1 MPPGSHSPGDQS
13 RECISMSV
21 LKILVIPG
29 SLRTGSHNLKL
40 AMAAAHELAQSGANV
55 TRISLGDYPLPIY
68 DGDLQARSG
77 VPKPAVN
84 LKRMMGSHHG
94 VVIVT
99 PEYNSSVP
107 PLVKN
112 TIDWI
117 TRVQDPH
124 EARGQVFRERPF
136 AIAAASEGRLGGTR
150 ALGALRLILSA
161 CHATVVPN
169 QLALSFADQAYDD
182 MDRLKKEADIE
193 ALKALVRQL
202 IDVSQHMM

>member
-1 MPPGSHSPGDQS
+1 MA
-13 RECISMSV
+13 V

-29 SLRTGSHNLKL
+29 SLRSGSHNVKL
-40 AMAAAHELAQSGANV
+40 AAFAAYEFARAGVEV
-55 TRISLGDYPLPIY
+55 TRISLGDFPLPIY

-77 VPKPAVN
+77 VPRNAAN
-84 LKRMMGSHHG
+84 LKRMIASHHG
-94 VVIVT
+94 VLLVT

-117 TRVQDPH
+117 TRVQDEN

-136 AIAAASEGRLGGTR
+136 AIAAASESRLGGTR
-150 ALGALRLILSA
+150 ALSALRLILTA
-161 CHATVVPN
+161 CHATVIPN

-182 MDRLKKEADIE
+182 MDRLKNPSDIE
-193 ALKALVRQL
+193 AMRALVRQL
-202 IDVSQHMM
+202 IEISQRTM

>member
-1 MPPGSHSPGDQS
+1 MAAP
-13 RECISMSV
+13 
-21 LKILVIPG
+21 KILIIPG
-29 SLRTGSHNLKL
+29 SLRSGSHNVKL
-40 AMAAAHELAQSGANV
+40 AMAAAYEFAQADV
-55 TRISLGDYPLPIY
+55 DATRISLGDFPLPIY
-68 DGDLQARSG
+68 DGDLQAKSG
-77 VPKPAVN
+77 VPKNAIN
-84 LKRMMGSHHG
+84 LKRMMGLHHG
-94 VVIVT
+94 VLIVT

-124 EARGQVFRERPF
+124 ERRGQIFREKPF

-161 CHATVVPN
+161 CHATVLPN

-193 ALKALVRQL
+193 AMRALVTQL
-202 IDVSQHMM
+202 IEVSQRMM